1 MSTDEAKGRTPYE
14 RMIVEAFHHNFTGLS
29 IYSAEHFPAELRD
42 IFLFLVEE
50 DRPIGDLESH
60 CFGGILEE
68 WEFVRFMGQG
78 KNRPHYR
85 AFVAGIKSLL
95 GDKDHCHKAMR
106 YIVANFDRYTQ
117 MSQGFFDEV
126 TKSIDQL
133 PEACNICRLPNYCR
147 NEDDSLIGKKTLS
160 KLIQTKSDSDVLL
173 LSAIVN
179 LDLEAVRLL
188 ADVVSSDRVFGV
200 LRRQMIG
207 SPGIGL
213 EQAFGHFFKERNHVV
228 FLAEMKQ
235 LMESSKSSKA
245 DFERAFWA
253 GASSQVIDELV
264 SKAVKFDL
272 NRKPQMEL
280 MLQVFRANQVDF
292 YPGLLLNEKGQGF
305 YFDALNDMPDLATR
319 QEFIMDVIVK
329 RAKSRKLASDQD
341 LSVLLLDIPLEKL
354 QSHKYSDEL
363 LKYLYMGTKDTDVL
377 KVIQDKKFR
386 GDMLGDQIGL

>member
-1 MSTDEAKGRTPYE
+1 MNNDQTKGRTPYE
-14 RMIVEAFHHNFTGLS
+14 CMIVEAFHHNFTGLS
-29 IYSAEHFPAELRD
+29 IYSAEQFPVELRD

-50 DRPIGDLESH
+50 YRSISDLESH
-60 CFGGILEE
+60 CFGGIIEE
-68 WEFVRFMGQG
+68 WEFNRFHDQV
-78 KNRPHYR
+78 KSRPHHR

-95 GDKDHCHKAMR
+95 GDKDHYHKAIR
-106 YIVANFDRYTQ
+106 YIIDNFDRYTQ
-117 MSQGFFDEV
+117 MSKGFFDEV
-126 TKSIDQL
+126 SKSIDQL
-133 PEACNICRLPNYCR
+133 PDAASICRLPNYCR
-147 NEDDSLIGKKTLS
+147 NEDGSLIGKKTLS
-160 KLIQTKSDSDVLL
+160 KLIPSNSDNDVLL

-179 LDLEAVRLL
+179 LDSEAVRLL
-188 ADVVSSDRVFGV
+188 ADVFSSDRVFAV

-264 SKAVKFDL
+264 SKAVKLDL
-272 NRKPQMEL
+272 DRKPQMEL

-292 YPGLLLNEKGQGF
+292 YPGVLLSEKGQGF
-305 YFDALNDMPDLATR
+305 YFDAFNDMPDLATR

-363 LKYLYMGTKDTDVL
+363 LKYLYMGTKDRDVL